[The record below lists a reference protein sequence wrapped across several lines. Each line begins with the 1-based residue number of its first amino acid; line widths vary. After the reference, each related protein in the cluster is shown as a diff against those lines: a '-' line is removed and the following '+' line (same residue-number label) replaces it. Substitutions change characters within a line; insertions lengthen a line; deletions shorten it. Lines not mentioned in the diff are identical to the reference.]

1 VRRGPTGWRSQAIA
15 IAAPVA
21 IALVVIALL
30 PAPAFAWT
38 PGTHV
43 FLGEA
48 VLRSLP
54 LLPASIAELLAAF
67 PYDFLYGSIAADT
80 SIAKKYAAAGRHCH
94 AWHVG
99 LEIREQARDEPLHAF
114 ALGYL
119 AHLAADAVA
128 HNYFVPRQLAI
139 TSSTAALGHS
149 YWESRFETHLGERY
163 ARRARELILLD
174 HARSDAHLD
183 RILSPTIFSTP
194 TNRRIFR
201 GMVYVTD
208 TEWWQR
214 ILQLMSEKSR
224 WDLPDADVGAY
235 LPRSFD
241 FIVDFCAVSKPR
253 PYAPDPSATSR
264 FGWPQVR
271 RAALR
276 HGGRW
281 WPPRRSDTSGCQA
294 RSCSSPCSRCSALS
308 ARASHQ
314 QLIHLPRIRAPAG
327 FLHHRAHE
335 HAQELLLASS
345 IALPLGILRR
355 NHLVDPHRELR
366 LIAHLREAFPLR
378 DLLGPIA
385 GLDHQGENPFGRT
398 VADRAATNHVQ

>member
-1 VRRGPTGWRSQAIA
+1 VRRGPTGWRTQAIA

-21 IALVVIALL
+21 IAVVVIALF

-208 TEWWQR
+208 TESWQR
-214 ILQLMSEKSR
+214 IFQLMSEKSR
-224 WDLPDADVGAY
+224 WDLPDTDVGAY
-235 LPRSFD
+235 LTRSFD
-241 FIVDFCAVSKPR
+241 FIVDFLRRVESSE
-253 PYAPDPSATSR
+253 PYALDPSGDEPLRLAK
-264 FGWPQVR
+264 QVR

-276 HGGRW
+276 HGGEEMVAAEAQRHFGM
-281 WPPRRSDTSGCQA
+281 PGSTLQFA
-294 RSCSSPCSRCSALS
+294 RELAAPLYPL
-308 ARASHQ
+308 ARA
-314 QLIHLPRIRAPAG
+314 
-327 FLHHRAHE
+327 
-335 HAQELLLASS
+335 AS
-345 IALPLGILRR
+345 
-355 NHLVDPHRELR
+355 N
-366 LIAHLREAFPLR
+366 
-378 DLLGPIA
+378 
-385 GLDHQGENPFGRT
+385 
-398 VADRAATNHVQ
+398 